1 MVLGLLDPPAPSGP
15 ASSASGALLLVVP
28 FVGQGKRREM
38 LVPLIVFKFVLL
50 LRDDDDDDDDEADAY
65 EDFYSFGEGCN

>member
-1 MVLGLLDPPAPSGP
+1 
-15 ASSASGALLLVVP
+15 
-28 FVGQGKRREM
+28 M

-50 LRDDDDDDDDEADAY
+50 LRDDDDDDEDAY

>member
-1 MVLGLLDPPAPSGP
+1 
-15 ASSASGALLLVVP
+15 
-28 FVGQGKRREM
+28 M

-50 LRDDDDDDDDEADAY
+50 LRDDDDDDDEEDAY